1 MAVMK
6 IRTYPDPILRRRTK
20 PVRTFDLKLRELVR
34 DLFETMYH
42 RNGLG
47 LAANQVG
54 VDAQVCV
61 VDLRDGRNPPFAF
74 INPAIV
80 ARSRTCTV
88 SDEGCLSFPGYFD
101 RVRRNRR
108 VTVRYQDL
116 NGEVREVELADLA
129 ARAVQ
134 HELDHLRG
142 VVFVQRMAMPRRLR
156 FRIARLLGRA
166 KFPS

>member
-1 MAVMK
+1 MAILR

-20 PVRTFDLKLRELVR
+20 PVRAFDLKLRELVR
-34 DLFETMYH
+34 DLFETMYQ

-61 VDLRDGRNPPFAF
+61 VDLRDGRLPPYAF
-74 INPAIV
+74 INPAIT
-80 ARSRTCTV
+80 ARSREGIV
-88 SDEGCLSFPGYFD
+88 DEEGCLSFPGYFD
-101 RVRRNRR
+101 RVRRSRR

-116 NGEVREVELADLA
+116 NGEVREVELVDLA

-134 HELDHLRG
+134 HELDHLCG
-142 VVFVQRMAMPRRLR
+142 VVFVQRMAVPRRLR